1 MDDASGSQFERGMS
15 GSDVDYE
22 DRTPMTPTA
31 ATRNEN
37 FRVAVRVRPPVPR
50 ELEGKRFINV
60 VRIPADQEAITI
72 CDVDT
77 DDGRGSVYATQ
88 SYTFDRVYDQD
99 TRQREVYD
107 CSADPAVQS
116 VLQGYN
122 ATVMAYGQT
131 GTGKTYTMEGFT
143 NGDHRGIIPMAT
155 EAIFAYIQQ
164 HRAPH
169 VNFKVRASY
178 LQIYKEVVS
187 DLLAKTNAAKQL
199 AIRQS
204 KGRVSV
210 DGLSEWIVKSPSDI
224 YGLMERGCSVRA
236 TSATRMSELS
246 SRSHAI
252 FQIVV
257 EIFEGDEEVGRTY
270 KVGKLNIVDLA
281 GSEKVRATGVTGER
295 LEEAKKIN
303 WSLHQLGNVI
313 SALAD
318 PNRRDS
324 VSHIPYRNSKLTHML
339 TDSLGGNCKTT
350 LIACISP
357 AYESYAESVST
368 LKFANRAKNIKNDAI
383 VNEESDQ
390 SALITKYAA
399 EIQRL
404 RSMLGDREVSAA
416 GVPRGLGAGAGDGE
430 RDRMFDEEKREKQ
443 RLEGRIGELERQ
455 LLANGVG
462 DGAEERN
469 AQREDV
475 AQVDRYKQ
483 LLLKQRDIM
492 LNLTQRLNERDET
505 ILRLQEE
512 LDAYDSHVIELEER
526 LEGSHGAASPLSARG
541 LSRAEAERAVA
552 DSKVFLRGGEARYQA
567 AGDAKKLLSA
577 EEKMVELLA
586 THGHPEAPKPSFAAG
601 AQPVADG
608 ATLRSLEES
617 LTARAE
623 RLAKELVADRCH
635 NLLTELAD
643 TRSRLA
649 KAEQASRT
657 AQAAVEVS
665 RSSQLS
671 DQNERMKSF
680 LQSETSAIQ
689 DQHAAEV
696 NTLKQQL
703 AAERDD
709 HRSLAAEMARVSFD
723 VRRLMDAQDV
733 ARSRELEGIWAQV
746 QRIEAASTPDIVK
759 ALNSIAAPSRN
770 THTDPAAS
778 PSSPNPIRVMQLESA
793 VDTLQRQQQAT
804 KQEMQSHIEERD
816 ARVRALEKEL
826 AGRDQSLASQ
836 KRSLQTHEKD
846 RAALKKILEQRIKTK
861 LENIA
866 NGLRAGADVQRV
878 NGEVS
883 SLMSLVTAAI
893 EAMNAEPTS
902 GR

>member
-1 MDDASGSQFERGMS
+1 
-15 GSDVDYE
+15 
-22 DRTPMTPTA
+22 
-31 ATRNEN
+31 
-37 FRVAVRVRPPVPR
+37 
-50 ELEGKRFINV
+50 
-60 VRIPADQEAITI
+60 
-72 CDVDT
+72 
-77 DDGRGSVYATQ
+77 
-88 SYTFDRVYDQD
+88 
-99 TRQREVYD
+99 
-107 CSADPAVQS
+107 
-116 VLQGYN
+116 
-122 ATVMAYGQT
+122 
-131 GTGKTYTMEGFT
+131 
-143 NGDHRGIIPMAT
+143 MAT
-155 EAIFAYIQQ
+155 EAIFAHIQQ
-164 HRAPH
+164 NRGPH
-169 VNFKVRASY
+169 LNFKVRASY

-187 DLLAKTNAAKQL
+187 DLLAKSQSTKQL

-210 DGLSEWIVKSPSDI
+210 DGLSEWIVKSPNDI

-318 PNRRDS
+318 PNRRDP
-324 VSHIPYRNSKLTHML
+324 HIPYRNSKLTHML

-390 SALITKYAA
+390 SALIAKYAA

-404 RSMLGDREVSAA
+404 RSMLGDREASS
-416 GVPRGLGAGAGDGE
+416 GIPRSLDGE

-455 LLANGVG
+455 LLASGVG
-462 DGAEERN
+462 DGADDRS

-526 LEGSHGAASPLSARG
+526 LEGSHAGSPTTARA
-541 LSRAEAERAVA
+541 LSRADAERVVA
-552 DSKVFLRGGEARYQA
+552 DSKVFLRGGEPRYQA
-567 AGDAKKLLSA
+567 AGDANKLLTA

-586 THGHPEAPKPSFAAG
+586 THGSPAVVSQKPLPTGGAPM
-601 AQPVADG
+601 DG
-608 ATLRSLEES
+608 ATLRSMQEALMH
-617 LTARAE
+617 RAE

-635 NLLTELAD
+635 QLLQELAD
-643 TRSRLA
+643 TRGKLA
-649 KAEQASRT
+649 KAEQAART
-657 AQAAVEVS
+657 AEAAADVT
-665 RSSQLS
+665 RAPQLAEQS
-671 DQNERMKSF
+671 ERMKAF
-680 LQSETSAIQ
+680 LQNETNELHRR
-689 DQHAAEV
+689 HAAEV
-696 NTLKQQL
+696 DSLKKQL
-703 AAERDD
+703 SAERDA
-709 HRSLAAEMARVSFD
+709 HRAVSAEMARVSFD
-723 VRRLMDAQDV
+723 IRQLKDAQG
-733 ARSRELEGIWAQV
+733 AGRSRELDELWDQV
-746 QRIEAASTPDIVK
+746 RRIESATTPDIIQ
-759 ALNSIAAPSRN
+759 ALASAAAPSSGRGG
-770 THTDPAAS
+770 HVDPTATAS
-778 PSSPNPIRVMQLESA
+778 PSSSANQIRVMQLESA

-804 KQEMQSHIEERD
+804 KQEMQSQIEERD
-816 ARVRALEKEL
+816 ARVRSLEKEL
-826 AGRDQSLASQ
+826 ASRDQSAVSLRRA
-836 KRSLQTHEKD
+836 LQTHEKD

-861 LENIA
+861 LENIS
-866 NGLRAGADVQRV
+866 NGLRAGADIQRV

-883 SLMSLVTAAI
+883 SLMGLVVAAI
-893 EAMNAEPTS
+893 DAMNAEQTS
-902 GR
+902 NPQSR